1 MIISQY
7 TNIESCC
14 TPEIKCYMSITPQ
27 LKKKIEFSTEG
38 RHWMCKCQVSC
49 VFSKNIQDVME
60 QILRELTLPGASADI
75 PRSGQRTINYE
86 STHMILVKTCSCQ
99 AGPGF
104 FHPQSLLILFLS
116 WLRMIG
122 DFVVVVPSLLPT

>member
-1 MIISQY
+1 
-7 TNIESCC
+7 
-14 TPEIKCYMSITPQ
+14 
-27 LKKKIEFSTEG
+27 
-38 RHWMCKCQVSC
+38 MCKCQVSC

-99 AGPGF
+99 AW
-104 FHPQSLLILFLS
+104 LF
-116 WLRMIG
+116 
-122 DFVVVVPSLLPT
+122 PSPEFIDPIPFLASNDW